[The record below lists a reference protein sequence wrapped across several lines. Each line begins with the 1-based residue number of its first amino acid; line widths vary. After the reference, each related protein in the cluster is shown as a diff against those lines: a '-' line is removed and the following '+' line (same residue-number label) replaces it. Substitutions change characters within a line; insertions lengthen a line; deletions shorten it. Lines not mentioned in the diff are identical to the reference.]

1 MNYTNPYFNNYQPM
15 QYVNQFYQQP
25 LQQMQPMQQRVQP
38 EQFINNTKPLGLQGK
53 IVDNVDVVKATDIPL
68 DGSVSYFPLTDG
80 TAIVTKQLQQDGT
93 SKIIVNKPTQ
103 DKNIDNVTAF
113 ITSNE
118 LEDRLSK
125 IKPVDYREDIKKLNR
140 QIEDLSDE
148 IEKINKGLKKRK
160 DD

>member
-1 MNYTNPYFNNYQPM
+1 MNYTNPYMNNYQSM
-15 QYVNQFYQQP
+15 QYGNPFYQQ
-25 LQQMQPMQQRVQP
+25 QMQQPMQQRMQQ
-38 EQFINNTKPLGLQGK
+38 EQFINTNKTIGLQGK

-68 DGSVSYFPLTDG
+68 DGSISYFPLTDG

-93 SKIIVNKPTQ
+93 SKIIVYKPTE
-103 DKNIDNVTAF
+103 DKNVDNVTAF

-125 IKPVDYREDIKKLNR
+125 IKPVDYKEDIKKLNR
-140 QIEDLSDE
+140 QIEDLADE

>member
-15 QYVNQFYQQP
+15 QYGNQFYQP
-25 LQQMQPMQQRVQP
+25 QQMQQQLQQRIQP
-38 EQFINNTKPLGLQGK
+38 EQFMNINKPVSLQGK
-53 IVDNVDVVKATDIPL
+53 VVDNVDVVKATDIPL

-93 SKIIVNKPTQ
+93 SKIIVYKPTE
-103 DKNIDNVTAF
+103 DKNVDNITAF

-125 IKPVDYREDIKKLNR
+125 IKPVDYKEDIKKLNR
-140 QIEDLSDE
+140 QIEDLADE

-160 DD
+160 ED

>member
-15 QYVNQFYQQP
+15 QYGNQFYQQP

-93 SKIIVNKPTQ
+93 SKIIVYKPTE

-160 DD
+160 ED

>member
-15 QYVNQFYQQP
+15 QYGNQFYQQ
-25 LQQMQPMQQRVQP
+25 QMQQPMQQRLQP
-38 EQFINNTKPLGLQGK
+38 EQFINSTKPMTLQGK

-68 DGSVSYFPLTDG
+68 DGSISYFPLTDG

-93 SKIIVNKPTQ
+93 SKIIVYKPTE
-103 DKNIDNVTAF
+103 DKNVDNITAF

-118 LEDRLSK
+118 LEDRLNK
-125 IKPVDYREDIKKLNR
+125 IKPIDYKEDIKKLNR
-140 QIEDLSDE
+140 QIEDLADE

-160 DD
+160 ED

>member
-15 QYVNQFYQQP
+15 QYGNQFYQP
-25 LQQMQPMQQRVQP
+25 QQMQQQLQQRIQP
-38 EQFINNTKPLGLQGK
+38 EQFMNINKPVSLQGK
-53 IVDNVDVVKATDIPL
+53 VVDNVDVVKATDIPL

-93 SKIIVNKPTQ
+93 SKIIVYKPSE
-103 DKNIDNVTAF
+103 DKNVDNVTAF

-125 IKPVDYREDIKKLNR
+125 IKPVDYKEDIKKLNR
-140 QIEDLSDE
+140 QIDDLADE

-160 DD
+160 ED